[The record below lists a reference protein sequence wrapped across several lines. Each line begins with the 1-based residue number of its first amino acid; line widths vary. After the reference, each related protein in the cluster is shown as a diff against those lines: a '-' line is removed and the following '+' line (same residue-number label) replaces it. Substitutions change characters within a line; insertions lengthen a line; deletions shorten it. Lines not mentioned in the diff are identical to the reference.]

1 MLAPVTHILPLTTF
15 RRERLLPV
23 PGRITVRLEQKVN
36 PLDVVAETSVAS
48 EHLLIDVAGR
58 LGLRP
63 DVAQGLIKV
72 YVGETIP
79 KGRVLAQ
86 RAGYFHHDIL
96 APSSG
101 RVITVEAGKILMEV
115 RMDTIELRAGI
126 PGIVTRTLSNRGVE
140 IKFKGALV
148 QGIWGNGRMDF
159 GLMIPMHFLPG
170 ESLVPRQLVGSLR
183 GSVLLAGTC
192 SDPAAL
198 QTANDLLVRGMIL
211 GSMSPVLIPLACR
224 VNYPIIV
231 MDGFGQQPMNSA
243 AFKLLTAHARRETTL
258 NAEPF
263 DRQAGVRPEVYIPL
277 TVPLEPPEPIDV
289 ESFAPGQAVRL
300 TRAPHAGEVGTL
312 VGLRPGLVSMPSGLR
327 VAAAEVRLDSGEQ
340 ILLPLANLEVL
351 R

>member
-23 PGRITVRLEQKVN
+23 PGRINVRLEQKVN
-36 PLDVVAETSVAS
+36 PLDVLAVTSIAS
-48 EHLLIDVAGR
+48 EHLLLDVAGM
-58 LGLRP
+58 LGLRS
-63 DVAQGLIKV
+63 DAARDLIHV

-79 KGRVLAQ
+79 KGRVITKGVG
-86 RAGYFHHDIL
+86 RFHHDIQ
-96 APSSG
+96 APCSG
-101 RVITVEAGKILMEV
+101 RVIIVEAGKILMEV
-115 RMDTIELRAGI
+115 SEDTIELQAGI
-126 PGIVTRTLSNRGVE
+126 PGIVTRVVSNRGVE
-140 IKFKGALV
+140 IKFKGALI

-170 ESLVPRQLVGSLR
+170 ESLIPRQLVGSLR
-183 GSVLLAGTC
+183 GSVLMAGTC

-198 QTANDLLVRGMIL
+198 QAANDLLVRGIIL

-231 MDGFGQQPMNSA
+231 LDGFGKRPMNNT
-243 AFKLLTAHARRETTL
+243 AFKLLTANARRETTL

-263 DRQAGVRPEVYIPL
+263 DRHTGVRPEIYVPL
-277 TVPLEPPEPIDV
+277 TVPLEPPPPIDV
-289 ESFAPGQAVRL
+289 ESFAPDQTIRL

-312 VGLRPGLVSMPSGLR
+312 VSLRPGLVTMPSGLR